1 MATETK
7 PKEAGLLTRHHGAMT
22 RAVQVVVRGRV
33 QGVGFR
39 YSAQWQ
45 AKANGLGG
53 WVRNRDDGS
62 VECWLEGPA
71 AKVAAMLDWLA
82 IGPGYARVT
91 RVEVRD
97 TQPAGF
103 TRFDVV
109 SDA

>member
-1 MATETK
+1 
-7 PKEAGLLTRHHGAMT
+7 MT

-33 QGVGFR
+33 QCR
-39 YSAQWQ
+39 LPLLAQWQ

-71 AKVAAMLDWLA
+71 AKVAAMLDWLE

>member
-1 MATETK
+1 
-7 PKEAGLLTRHHGAMT
+7 MT

-39 YSAQWQ
+39 YSALWQ
-45 AKANGLGG
+45 AKANGLVG

>member
-1 MATETK
+1 MARNMPE
-7 PKEAGLLTRHHGAMT
+7 ERSILLRM
-22 RAVQVVVRGRV
+22 RGRV

-39 YSAQWQ
+39 PTAFRL
-45 AKANGLGG
+45 AHELGLRG